1 MSTKIPLGLGNQ
13 VCTGDDAGGLR
24 LNVFSLDLANP
35 QVIDAATP
43 QNGPAK
49 LTAPAANDLLQIGV
63 VPAGEVL
70 VPQLCN
76 LRVPIVDT
84 NGSPT
89 GSFQLGTLATANA
102 LLGTT
107 LVNAASSQFGEDFT
121 LTTGPIGADN
131 ADTPIYMK
139 WIAIVATLAVTGKI
153 VFEQITRPF
162 QTPYDG
168 ASTS

>member
-1 MSTKIPLGLGNQ
+1 MATKIPVGLGVN
-13 VCTGDDAGGLR
+13 VATSDDAGGLR
-24 LNVFSLDLANP
+24 LNLFVLDLTNP

-43 QNGPAK
+43 NNGAAK
-49 LTAPAANDLLQIGV
+49 LTAPQVGDLLQIGV

-76 LRVPIVDT
+76 LRVPIMDT

-89 GSFQLGTLATANA
+89 GSFQLGTLAVANA

-107 LVNAASSQFGEDFT
+107 LVNAVGSSFGEDFT

-139 WIAIVATLAVTGKI
+139 WIAVVATLAVTGKL
-153 VFEQITRPF
+153 VFEQVTRPF
-162 QTPYDG
+162 STPVDG